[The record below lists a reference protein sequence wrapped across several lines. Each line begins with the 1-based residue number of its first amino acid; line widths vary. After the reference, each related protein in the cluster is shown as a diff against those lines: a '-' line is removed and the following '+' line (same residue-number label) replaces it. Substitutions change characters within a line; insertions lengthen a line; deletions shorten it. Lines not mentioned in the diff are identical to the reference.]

1 MKDKIDFEV
10 FDSIDFR
17 VGTILSASFFEKVRN
32 PAYKLLIDFGRFGK
46 INSSAQITEI
56 YSPSQLIGKQ
66 IIAVVNIG
74 ERKILNY
81 VSQCL
86 VLGASTKDG
95 IVLLE
100 PKSKIQNGSIVL

>member
-1 MKDKIDFEV
+1 MKDKISFEV
-10 FDSIDFR
+10 FDSVDFR
-17 VGTILSASFFEKVRN
+17 VGTILSASFFEKARN

-86 VLGASTKDG
+86 VLGVSTKDG